1 MVSHLNEKA
10 ALQDAIRL
18 LKIQQAE
25 ELGLLKEQ
33 LQLSYESIKP
43 SNIIK
48 TALHEVV
55 SSAEVKNTLFQHLQT
70 WGAEYV
76 SRKIFAGKHPGMFRK
91 MAATAIGWGVA
102 NLINKRADHEQ
113 S

>member
-1 MVSHLNEKA
+1 MAHLNEKA

-18 LKIQQAE
+18 LKMQQAE
-25 ELGLLKEQ
+25 ELNLLKEQ

-48 TALHEVV
+48 TALQEVV

-70 WGAEYV
+70 WGAEYL
-76 SRKIFAGKHPGMFRK
+76 SRKIFAGKHPGMMRK
-91 MAATAIGWGVA
+91 IVATAIGWGVS
-102 NLINKRADHEQ
+102 NWINKRTERQQ